1 MEQALD
7 ILSDAFLDTVYLVPF
22 LFVTYLLMEIL
33 EHKTGNKTQEMV
45 KRAGVAGP
53 AIGAVL
59 GAVPQCGF
67 SAAAATL
74 YSGRVVSLGTLYA
87 VLLSTSDEMLPVFI
101 AEQAPIGLI
110 ATILISKIIIGM
122 LFGFIVDLI
131 YRTRHAQG
139 ESLRIHEICERE
151 HCACHEGCDTCE
163 HNPELVYS
171 HHDDCADGCDHHHH
185 EHDHSHEHGAA
196 DIAKSALVHT
206 VQVTVFILIISLALN
221 VVLAFVGED
230 ALASA
235 LSGNEVL
242 SVVCAALVGLIP
254 NCAASVVIAQLF
266 LDGVIEFGAMMAGLL
281 VSAGV
286 GILVLLRTNRPVK
299 QSIFIL
305 LGLLAFGI
313 VSGLIISL
321 S

>member
-1 MEQALD
+1 MEQVLD
-7 ILSDAFLDTVYLVPF
+7 ILSDAFFDTLYLVPF

-53 AIGAVL
+53 AIGAIL
-59 GAVPQCGF
+59 GVVPQCGF

-74 YSGRVVSLGTLYA
+74 YSGRVISLGTLYA

-122 LFGFIVDLI
+122 LFGFIVDLV
-131 YRTRHAQG
+131 YRTRHAEREG
-139 ESLRIHEICERE
+139 LRIHEICERE
-151 HCACHEGCDTCE
+151 HCECHEGCSTCE

-171 HHDDCADGCDHHHH
+171 HHDDCANDCDNNHHV
-185 EHDHSHEHGAA
+185 HDHSHEHGAA
-196 DIAKSALVHT
+196 DITKSALIHT
-206 VQVTVFILIISLALN
+206 FQVTLFILVISIVLN
-221 VVLAFVGED
+221 AILVFVGEE

-266 LDGVIEFGAMMAGLL
+266 LDGVIEFSAMMAGLL

-313 VSGLIISL
+313 LSGLIISL